1 MTPASRALGRRLRGG
16 YLTVLV
22 IVAGG
27 FVAAGWQITRV
38 LATNAQHQRMIGVA
52 SRQSALSLRAAD
64 YSDGLF
70 FNPSAGSREAFDK
83 AIAEWFDDE
92 NALESFLDSVCG
104 PADPLCQRFK
114 ELKSMHFKMERW
126 LMTSSEWRTAAERD
140 TNGRAR
146 DAAMDQYSEAVDE
159 WTEQLAA
166 RLSAA
171 SIDQQRRLYVWS
183 LVLSACA
190 CFVIVLILEPRIR
203 QLQSER
209 SVIDRW
215 TSDREKLA
223 TVAERTHHSVFLL
236 DPGGHIEWANEAFLR
251 VTQRTLSSAV
261 GTPVLDLLPAP
272 FIDAETRARMPA
284 HIAAGEAFQFDLMYR
299 RHSGELCWG
308 AIDCRPILTEG
319 RLSSYFAIE
328 SDVTE
333 RKHSEEV
340 IVRQRAM
347 LAAIADLA
355 GVGGWQ
361 LDLATEAT
369 SWSDT
374 MFHIYELPIG
384 PVPSY
389 HDVLKSFPGEARNTV
404 MNAISMVRGAGV
416 SSDIE
421 VPFVTAAGKRR
432 WVRAILIAQHINER
446 RVGVI
451 GALQDITEA
460 RQTAE
465 QLRSAKNA
473 ADAAS
478 TAKGL
483 FLANMSHE
491 IRTPLNGVIGMTE
504 LLLDTALSEQQREYA
519 DIARSSGQTL
529 LALINDILDIS
540 KIEAG
545 QLELENI
552 DFNLSA
558 VIDETLDAI
567 ALKASEKGLELLV
580 DIEPECPKMLR
591 GDPTRLRQV
600 LLNLMSNAVKF
611 TSRGDVI
618 LEVRRAVHEAG
629 QVSLSFAVIDTGKG
643 IAGDAIT
650 KLFTPFTQEDASTT
664 RRHGGTGLGLS
675 ICRRLVEAMGGEI
688 RVASMVGIGSTF
700 RFSLK
705 FNPGLAAAAT
715 GRAIPSGARAL
726 IIAEHAAQLRIL
738 STHLMHWRFDVC
750 TATTAIE
757 GLSCWKDMSAV
768 GRTPALVIVDRRLS
782 DLDGILLAGS
792 IRDLDPMRQSR
803 LILLSSLNEVLSA
816 EDREIFA
823 HVITK
828 PVKLDGLYGLLAD
841 NSANAQPDRPAAA
854 ADRAHPVAQSAM
866 QLATQ
871 PVQSDAQPFLG
882 CCVLL
887 VDDNAVNRKVGERL
901 LQRMGAE
908 VVLASNGI
916 EALARLRSAR
926 FDVVLMDCQM
936 PEMDGYEATRQIRR
950 GSSGASNDTVP
961 IIALT
966 ANALSGDRD
975 LCIAAGMDDYLTKP
989 IDPQQL
995 AGALRTALAGREDAP
1010 VVRRLP

>member
-27 FVAAGWQITRV
+27 FVAAGWQINRV
-38 LATNAQHQRMIGVA
+38 LATTAEHQRMIGVA
-52 SRQSALSLRAAD
+52 SRQSAISLRAAD
-64 YSDGLF
+64 YSDNLF
-70 FNPSAGSREAFDK
+70 YKPSPQTRETFDK
-83 AIAEWFDDE
+83 AIAEWFEDE
-92 NALESFLDSVCG
+92 DTLEKFLDSVCRAG
-104 PADPLCQRFK
+104 DPLCDRFK
-114 ELKSMHFKMERW
+114 ELKSLHFKLERW
-126 LMTSSEWRTAAERD
+126 LMTSAEWRTAAERD
-140 TNGRAR
+140 ANGRSR

-159 WTEQLAA
+159 WTDQFAA

-190 CFVIVLILEPRIR
+190 CLVIVLVLEPRIR

-209 SVIDRW
+209 AVIDRW

-236 DPGGHIEWANEAFLR
+236 DPQGRIEWANEAFLR
-251 VTQRTLSSAV
+251 MTRRTLSSAV
-261 GTPVLDLLPAP
+261 GAAILDLLPDP
-272 FIDAETRARMPA
+272 FINAETRALMPA
-284 HIAAGEAFQFDLMYR
+284 NISAGEAFQFDLMYR
-299 RHSGELCWG
+299 RNSGELCWG
-308 AIDCRPILTEG
+308 AIDCRPILVEG
-319 RLSSYFAIE
+319 GLSSYFAME

-361 LDLATEAT
+361 LDLATET
-369 SWSDT
+369 MTWSDT
-374 MFHIYELPIG
+374 MFHIHEIPVG
-384 PVPSY
+384 AVPSF

-404 MNAISMVRGAGV
+404 MNAMTMARAAGI

-421 VPFVTAAGKRR
+421 VPFVTATGKRR
-432 WVRAILIAQHINER
+432 WVRAILIAQHIDER

-460 RQTAE
+460 RHAAE
-465 QLRSAKNA
+465 QLRGAKNA

-491 IRTPLNGVIGMTE
+491 IRTPLNGVIGMTA

-552 DFNLSA
+552 DFDLST

-567 ALKASEKGLELLV
+567 ALKASEKGLELLADV
-580 DIEPECPKMLR
+580 EPGCPKLLR

-618 LEVRRAVHEAG
+618 LEVRRAAEEKG
-629 QVSLSFAVIDTGKG
+629 QVGLSFAIIDTGKG
-643 IAGDAIT
+643 IAADAIA

-675 ICRRLVEAMGGEI
+675 ICRRLVEAMGGSI
-688 RVASMVGIGSTF
+688 RVASVVGEGSAF
-700 RFSLK
+700 RFKLL
-705 FNPGLAAAAT
+705 FNPGLAAASKAPQVPP
-715 GRAIPSGARAL
+715 GFRAL
-726 IIAEHAAQLRIL
+726 VIVEHPTQLRIL
-738 STHLMHWRFDVC
+738 STHLMNWRFNVSS
-750 TATTAIE
+750 ATSAIE
-757 GLSCWKDMSAV
+757 GLSCWKEMCGG
-768 GRTPALVIVDRRLS
+768 GRTPDVVIIDRGLA
-782 DLDGILLAGS
+782 DQDGIWLGAS
-792 IRDLDPMRQSR
+792 IGELDLMRQSR
-803 LILLSSLNEVLSA
+803 LILLTLLNEPIGA
-816 EDREIFA
+816 EDREIFE

-828 PVKLDGLYGLLAD
+828 PVKLDSLHGLLAD
-841 NSANAQPDRPAAA
+841 RRKKSRVSPSVTAESVS
-854 ADRAHPVAQSAM
+854 VA
-866 QLATQ
+866 
-871 PVQSDAQPFLG
+871 G
-882 CCVLL
+882 CRVLL

-901 LQRMGAE
+901 LQRMGAD
-908 VVLASNGI
+908 VVLASNGV
-916 EALARLRSAR
+916 EALARLRSAI

-936 PEMDGYEATRQIRR
+936 PEMDGYEATRQIR
-950 GSSGASNDTVP
+950 GGAGALNPNVP
-961 IIALT
+961 VIALT
-966 ANALSGDRD
+966 ANALSGDRE
-975 LCIAAGMDDYLTKP
+975 LCIAAGMTDYLTKP
-989 IDPQQL
+989 INPQQL
-995 AGALRTALAGREDAP
+995 AGALQAALAERTESRVAQRMP
-1010 VVRRLP
+1010 